1 MSAQYLLTCSCG
13 ESLRVVAAQAG
24 EQVGCHC
31 GKLISVPTLREL
43 RKLEPAPPE
52 AGAQRGAAGW
62 NAWNGL
68 IFSGGAL
75 FCLAALAGMLYAGVT
90 IFQIEASGAT
100 EDATAV
106 INEIEAMQIDELT
119 PEAAL
124 TAFDGMRAEG
134 LGHKHEPYWIT
145 YRRMAQEQRNLLIAS
160 GVCLAVGIVAMV
172 LSSRLRPK
180 SKE

>member
-1 MSAQYLLTCSCG
+1 MSAQYLLSCSCG
-13 ESLRVVAAQAG
+13 EKLRVVAAQAG
-24 EQVGCHC
+24 EQIVCHC
-31 GKLISVPTLREL
+31 GKTVSVPTLREL

-52 AGAQRGAAGW
+52 PGTQRTAAGW

-75 FCLAALAGMLYAGVT
+75 LCLAAVAGMLYTGVT
-90 IFQIEASGAT
+90 IFQIEASGVT

-106 INEIEAMQIDELT
+106 INEIEALQIDELT
-119 PEAAL
+119 PEASL
-124 TAFDGMRAEG
+124 TAFDGLRAEG

-145 YRRMAQEQRNLLIAS
+145 YRRMAEEQRTLLIAS
-160 GVCLAVGIVAMV
+160 GICLAAGIAAMV

-180 SKE
+180 AAL